1 MDALRNNNTLVIV
14 LLALAFVSGSALFC
28 CGGGAVF
35 LLPAIQH
42 AREAVRRHEA
52 RNNLRQI
59 GEALKNYHDVYRE
72 RRSGGAASEPERPM
86 ISVDVLTEGDKSLS
100 ERIEAAK
107 KRIVDQARQGGLT
120 RVADQLGSL
129 LTTSIR
135 LKTDRLPEGNLGVG
149 SSRLG
154 GTPDFAPGISWPE
167 FNGVPMAF
175 LAQIRMSD
183 VAAYDPDACLPRSG
197 LLYFFYE
204 AKEQTWGFDPK
215 DRGNW
220 EVIYYNGDLRILQP
234 AAPPANLPEESRFQC
249 CRVTFSMEIA
259 VPPYDSKSVER
270 LRLSDTEGD
279 AYVNLLGS
287 RPRGANSSPAGLP
300 RADPR
305 GHASGMSIC
314 VQRRLHRG
322 RNQSQRSPANDVGKG
337 NHGMATTASD

>member
-1 MDALRNNNTLVIV
+1 MDAPRNNNTVVIV
-14 LLALAFVSGSALFC
+14 LLALVFVLGSGLFC

-35 LLPAIQH
+35 LLPAFQQ
-42 AREAVRRHEA
+42 AREARRRQEA
-52 RNNLRQI
+52 RNNLRQV
-59 GEALKNYHDVYRE
+59 GEALKNYHDVNRE
-72 RRSGGAASEPERPM
+72 QRPGDAALGPERPM
-86 ISVDVLTEGDKSLS
+86 ISVDVPNEADTSLP

-107 KRIVDQARQGGLT
+107 KRIVDQARQRGLT
-120 RVADQLGSL
+120 RVADQLESL

-135 LKTDRLPEGNLGVG
+135 LKTERLPEGNPGVG

-154 GTPDFAPGISWPE
+154 GTPDFAPGSSWPE
-167 FNGVPMAF
+167 FNGVPLAF
-175 LAQIRMSD
+175 LGQIRLSD
-183 VAAYDPDACLPRSG
+183 VAALDPDARLPREG

-220 EVIYYNGDLRILQP
+220 KVICYNGDLGILQP
-234 AAPPANLPEESRFQC
+234 ASPPANLPEESRFQC

-287 RPRGANSSPAGLP
+287 GPRGANSSPAGLP
-300 RADPR
+300 GADPR
-305 GHASGMSIC
+305 GHATGMSVC
-314 VQRRLHRG
+314 VQRRLHGR
-322 RNQSQRSPANDVGKG
+322 RNQSQRNPANDIGKG
-337 NHGMATTASD
+337 NHGLATTASD